1 MANETTR
8 TPQQQ
13 DKQRQQQSPQQ
24 QNAQRGAPAGA
35 ASLRSARSTGE
46 KHRDQG
52 QSSLN
57 KDDQGRSQS

>member
-1 MANETTR
+1 MANANTR

-13 DKQRQQQSPQQ
+13 NQQPQRQSPQQ
-24 QNAQRGAPAGA
+24 QNALRGGQQDRQPSDLQG
-35 ASLRSARSTGE
+35 TGQ
-46 KHRDQG
+46 KHMDQG

>member
-1 MANETTR
+1 MANENTR

-13 DKQRQQQSPQQ
+13 NQQRQQQSPQQ
-24 QNAQRGAPAGA
+24 QNALRGGPQDRQSSDPQG
-35 ASLRSARSTGE
+35 TGQ
-46 KHRDQG
+46 KHMDQG

>member
-1 MANETTR
+1 MANENTR
-8 TPQQQ
+8 NPQQQ

-24 QNAQRGAPAGA
+24 QNAQRGAQQGGQQD
-35 ASLRSARSTGE
+35 ARSTGE

-57 KDDQGRSQS
+57 RDDQGRSQS